1 MADEIKAKYSS
12 TQSELYAI
20 CTLGWNIAKQ
30 HQADI
35 VVYFPQYTI
44 SYIDGK
50 IADIQT
56 TEQQPD
62 FQTRDAITEQDGILL
77 KGFAETAIFRWDLLE
92 RYIIHAFQ
100 TDKDLIKPNVEA
112 AGKGYRPEAAKEH
125 PNWEA
130 LKQMLI
136 SGRNYI
142 DNNTPL
148 LTPFMPA
155 GYSADYT
162 TDQTAFVN
170 KYNQLMLEFA
180 ESPTVTQEKII
191 ANNVLYDELLLMLG
205 DIYVILPATQKYQA
219 SFTYLK
225 GIISSPGPAGLIG
238 VVTDSVTN
246 NPLEGALLRLMPGAI
261 EAVSEADGSFDF
273 GNISSGKYMIEII
286 LDGYQTL
293 LVPVTIATGVTSTKN
308 YSLVPNP

>member
-1 MADEIKAKYSS
+1 MSEEIKAKYNC

-30 HQADI
+30 HQTDI
-35 VVYFPQYTI
+35 SFYYPIYTLI
-44 SYIDGK
+44 YINGK
-50 IADIQT
+50 IANIQT

-77 KGFAETAIFRWDLLE
+77 KGLAEKSIFNWDLLE
-92 RYIIHAFQ
+92 RYITHAFQ

-112 AGKGYRPEAAKEH
+112 AGKGYRPEATREH
-125 PNWEA
+125 PNWDA

-155 GYSADYT
+155 GYSADYN
-162 TDQTAFVN
+162 TDRTNFTN
-170 KYNQLMLEFA
+170 KYNMLMLEFA

-191 ANNVLYDELLLMLG
+191 ANNLIYDELMLMLG
-205 DIYVILPATQKYQA
+205 DIYVILPSSQKYQA

-225 GIISSPGPAGLIG
+225 GVISSPGPAGLIG
-238 VVTDSVTN
+238 MITDSVTN
-246 NPLEGALLRLMPGAI
+246 NPLEGALLRLLPGAN